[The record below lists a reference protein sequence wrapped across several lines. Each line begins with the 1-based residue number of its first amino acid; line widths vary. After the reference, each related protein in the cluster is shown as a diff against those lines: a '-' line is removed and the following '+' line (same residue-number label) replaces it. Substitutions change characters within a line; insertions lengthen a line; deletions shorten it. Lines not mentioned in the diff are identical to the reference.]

1 MKKNTQKVENKK
13 EIKSSTAKKGKIRI
27 KKKTISLLIIFIAIP
42 VLIFS
47 GYEIVT
53 YFIDSA
59 KTKNQLQEYESQAN
73 LTPDENEAE
82 VIPSDDAE
90 DSPYWNYINMD
101 LMDVDFTELKEK
113 NSDLAG
119 WLTVGGTN
127 INYPFVQAADNDY
140 YLTHSFDKS
149 TNRAGWLFMDYR
161 NDKNEYGK
169 NTIIY
174 AHNMKDKTMF
184 GSLKTL
190 LNKSWYN
197 NEDNRVIK
205 MSSEKYNTLWQI
217 FSVYTIV
224 TTNDYIWTDENFS
237 SEAQYQEF
245 LDKIKGRS
253 YTDFKTSVNSKD
265 RILTLSTCHG
275 SDKKLVVHAK
285 LIKIAAR

>member
-1 MKKNTQKVENKK
+1 MKEKSKKIEKKVEPKK
-13 EIKSSTAKKGKIRI
+13 SGKKIRM
-27 KKKTISLLIIFIAIP
+27 KKKTISLLILFIAIP

-53 YFIDSA
+53 YFIDSSR
-59 KTKNQLQEYESQAN
+59 TKAQIKDYETDANIGKNENQEEI
-73 LTPDENEAE
+73 
-82 VIPSDDAE
+82 IPSDDGE
-90 DSPYWNYINMD
+90 DSPYSNYIKMD
-101 LMDVDFTELKEK
+101 LMDVDFTELKNK
-113 NSDLAG
+113 NSDVAG

-127 INYPFVQAADNDY
+127 INYPVVQTTDNDF
-140 YLTHSFDKS
+140 YLTHAFDKS
-149 TNRAGWLFMDYR
+149 SNRAGWVFMDYR
-161 NDKNEYGK
+161 NDKNSYGK

-190 LNKSWYN
+190 LTKDWYN
-197 NEDNRVIK
+197 VEDNRIIK

-217 FSVYTIV
+217 FSVYTIP

-237 SEAQYQEF
+237 SEAQFQEF

-253 YTDFKTSVNSKD
+253 YTDFKTSVNSNDKV
-265 RILTLSTCHG
+265 LTLSTCHG
-275 SDKKLVVHAK
+275 SEKKLVVHAK

>member
-1 MKKNTQKVENKK
+1 MKE
-13 EIKSSTAKKGKIRI
+13 KSKRIEKGGKKIRL
-27 KKKTISLLIIFIAIP
+27 KKKTISLLILFIAVP

-47 GYEIVT
+47 GYEIIT
-53 YFIDSA
+53 YFIDSSR
-59 KTKNQLQEYESQAN
+59 TKAQIKDYESDAN
-73 LTPDENEAE
+73 IGTNVNQEEI
-82 VIPSDDAE
+82 IPSDDAE
-90 DSPYWNYINMD
+90 DSPYRNYIKMD

-113 NSDLAG
+113 NSDIAG

-127 INYPFVQAADNDY
+127 INYPVVQTTDNDY
-140 YLTHSFDKS
+140 YLTHAFDKS
-149 TNRAGWLFMDYR
+149 NNRAGWVFMDYR
-161 NDKNEYGK
+161 NDKNSYGK

-190 LNKSWYN
+190 LTKDWYN
-197 NEDNRVIK
+197 VEENRIIK

-217 FSVYTIV
+217 FSVYTIP
-224 TTNDYIWTDENFS
+224 TTNDYIWTDENFT

-253 YTDFKTSVNSKD
+253 YTDFKTSVSNTD
-265 RILTLSTCHG
+265 RVLTLSTCHG
-275 SDKKLVVHAK
+275 SEKKLVVHAK

>member
-1 MKKNTQKVENKK
+1 MKEKSKKIEKKVEPKK
-13 EIKSSTAKKGKIRI
+13 SGKKIRM
-27 KKKTISLLIIFIAIP
+27 KKKTISLLILFIAIP

-53 YFIDSA
+53 YFIDSSR
-59 KTKNQLQEYESQAN
+59 TKAQIKDYETDANIGKNENQEEI
-73 LTPDENEAE
+73 
-82 VIPSDDAE
+82 IPSDDTE
-90 DSPYWNYINMD
+90 DSPYWNYIKMD
-101 LMDVDFTELKEK
+101 LMDVDFTELKNK
-113 NSDLAG
+113 NSDVAG

-127 INYPFVQAADNDY
+127 INYPVVQTTDNDF
-140 YLTHSFDKS
+140 YLTHAFDKS
-149 TNRAGWLFMDYR
+149 SNRAGWVFMDYR
-161 NDKNEYGK
+161 NDKNSYGK

-190 LNKSWYN
+190 LTKDWYN
-197 NEDNRVIK
+197 VEDNRIIK

-217 FSVYTIV
+217 FSVYTIP

-237 SEAQYQEF
+237 SEAQFQEF

-253 YTDFKTSVNSKD
+253 YTDFKTSVNSNDKV
-265 RILTLSTCHG
+265 LTLSTCHG
-275 SDKKLVVHAK
+275 SEKKLVVHAK